1 MKKISK
7 ALSALAVAT
16 AALCAAGSANAAIV
30 FSFTPATSQ
39 IAIGGVAEVEVSIS
53 GLDAEV
59 LSSLDLNFFFN
70 GAAAGFSFA
79 EFAPTVSALGGG
91 DAFFDFDVATS
102 TEIGIIAYSLLDD
115 PDLASQQG
123 DGFLLGTI
131 SFTGVADGVTT
142 ITLGSDPSFER
153 NFVGLGAESLTVQ
166 VGSACIAVGTGSCEV
181 APVPEPAS
189 FALAGVALLAAG
201 VAGRNRRRARTEA

>member
-30 FSFTPATSQ
+30 FSFTPASSQ
-39 IAIGGVAEVEVSIS
+39 IAIGNTAQVEVSIS
-53 GLDAEV
+53 GLGAEV
-59 LSSLDLNFFFN
+59 LSSLDINFLFN
-70 GAAAGFSFA
+70 GAAAGFAGANFI
-79 EFAPTVSALGGG
+79 PTVTALGGV
-91 DAFFDFDVATS
+91 DAAGSFDVANL
-102 TEIGIIAYSLLDD
+102 TELGLIAYSLLDD
-115 PDLASQQG
+115 ADLASQQA
-123 DGFLLGTI
+123 DSFLLGTI
-131 SFTGVADGVTT
+131 TFSGNADGVTT
-142 ITLGSDPSFER
+142 VTLGPDLDFQR
-153 NFVGLGAESLTVQ
+153 NFVGLGANSLDVQ